1 MKNSREIEPEVI
13 AATAGPEAPANEH
26 DSVAGGSE
34 SVVEAG
40 DAGDPRAGERRRNVK
55 RDREGAALS
64 APPEDAEERTFDL
77 SLRPRALGDFVGQER
92 LKKILGMSI
101 TAARQRAEVLDHVL
115 FSGPPGLGKT
125 SLAHIIAR
133 ELGVNLRATSGPAIE
148 RAGDLAAIVNDLDE
162 GDVLFIDEIHRLAR
176 QVEEVLYPA
185 MEDFELNIV
194 VGKGPGAR
202 SMRLAVKPF
211 TLVGATTRSG
221 LLSSPLRDRFG
232 QHYHLDFYARAEL
245 TEIVRRSAS
254 LLGMRLDD
262 SGAHEMAGRSRG
274 TPRIA
279 NRLLRRVRDFA
290 QVNQAPIVTREVALA
305 ALELLEIDECGF
317 DGMDRAILAAVI
329 DKFDGGPVGVE
340 SLAAAVGEEADTIGE
355 VYEPYLLQ
363 QGYIARTARGRVA
376 TQRAYTHLGRTR
388 RGPLI

>member
-1 MKNSREIEPEVI
+1 MKSKDHIEIAESVSADLDSVFP
-13 AATAGPEAPANEH
+13 AGDAPANAANAASPKTARQPKAARERDGVSV
-26 DSVAGGSE
+26 DSSPA
-34 SVVEAG
+34 
-40 DAGDPRAGERRRNVK
+40 
-55 RDREGAALS
+55 
-64 APPEDAEERTFDL
+64 AEEEVVFDL
-77 SLRPRALGDFVGQER
+77 SLRPRSLDDFVGQER

-101 TAARQRAEVLDHVL
+101 DAARQRGEVLDHVL
-115 FSGPPGLGKT
+115 FAGPPGLGKT

-176 QVEEVLYPA
+176 QIEEILYPA

-211 TLVGATTRSG
+211 TLIGATTRSG

-232 QHYHLDFYARAEL
+232 QHFHLDFYDRADL
-245 TEIVRRSAS
+245 SEIVRRSAR
-254 LLGMRLDD
+254 LLNVRMDD
-262 SGAHEMAGRSRG
+262 DGANELAGRSRG

-290 QVNQAPIVTREVALA
+290 QVNGAAIVTREVALA
-305 ALELLEIDECGF
+305 ALELLEIDACGF
-317 DGMDRAILAAVI
+317 DRMDRAILAAII

-363 QGYIARTARGRVA
+363 EGFVARTARGRIA
-376 TQRAYTHLGRTR
+376 TPRAYTHLGRTR
-388 RGPLI
+388 RGPLL

>member
-1 MKNSREIEPEVI
+1 VKSKDHIEIAESVS
-13 AATAGPEAPANEH
+13 ADL
-26 DSVAGGSE
+26 DSVFP
-34 SVVEAG
+34 AG
-40 DAGDPRAGERRRNVK
+40 DASANAVNAAAPKTARQPKAARERDGVSV
-55 RDREGAALS
+55 DSSPA
-64 APPEDAEERTFDL
+64 AEEEVVFDL
-77 SLRPRALGDFVGQER
+77 SLRPRSLDDFVGQER

-101 TAARQRAEVLDHVL
+101 DAARQRGEVLDHVL
-115 FSGPPGLGKT
+115 FAGPPGLGKT

-176 QVEEVLYPA
+176 QIEEILYPA

-211 TLVGATTRSG
+211 TLIGATTRSG

-232 QHYHLDFYARAEL
+232 QHFHLDFYDRADL
-245 TEIVRRSAS
+245 SEIVRRSAR
-254 LLGMRLDD
+254 LLNVRMDD
-262 SGAHEMAGRSRG
+262 DGANELAGRSRG

-290 QVNQAPIVTREVALA
+290 QVNGAAIVTREVALA
-305 ALELLEIDECGF
+305 ALELLEIDACGF
-317 DGMDRAILAAVI
+317 DRMDRAILAAII

-363 QGYIARTARGRVA
+363 EGFVARTARGRIA
-376 TQRAYTHLGRTR
+376 TPRAYTHLGRTR
-388 RGPLI
+388 RGPLL

>member
-1 MKNSREIEPEVI
+1 VKNKTSALNEKDGVVAIE
-13 AATAGPEAPANEH
+13 A
-26 DSVAGGSE
+26 VAQLAE
-34 SVVEAG
+34 T
-40 DAGDPRAGERRRNVK
+40 
-55 RDREGAALS
+55 
-64 APPEDAEERTFDL
+64 PPEEERVLDL
-77 SLRPRALGDFVGQER
+77 SLRPRSLGDFVGQAR

-101 TAARQRAEVLDHVL
+101 EAARMRKEVMDHVL

-148 RAGDLAAIVNDLDE
+148 RAGDLAAIVADLDQ
-162 GDVLFIDEIHRLAR
+162 GDVLFVDEIHRLAR
-176 QVEEVLYPA
+176 PVEEILYPA

-211 TLVGATTRSG
+211 TMVGATTRSG

-232 QHYHLDFYARAEL
+232 QHFHLDFYAREEL
-245 TEIVRRSAS
+245 AEIVRRSAR
-254 LLGMRLDD
+254 LLGIKLTDE
-262 SGAHEMAGRSRG
+262 GAEEVAARSRG
-274 TPRIA
+274 TPRIV

-290 QVNQAPIVTREVALA
+290 QVNKMPVVTGEVALG
-305 ALELLEIDECGF
+305 ALELLEIDACGF
-317 DGMDRAILAAVI
+317 DRMDRSILAAII

-340 SLAAAVGEEADTIGE
+340 SLAAAVGEESDTIEE

-363 QGYIARTARGRVA
+363 EGFVARTARGRMA
-376 TQRAYTHLGRTR
+376 TQRAYNHLGRTR
-388 RGPLI
+388 RGTLL

>member
-1 MKNSREIEPEVI
+1 VRSNNHSTEDPAITELAEVS
-13 AATAGPEAPANEH
+13 GPEQQQATPKLPRSRSKSKQGGAGTPPVANE
-26 DSVAGGSE
+26 E
-34 SVVEAG
+34 
-40 DAGDPRAGERRRNVK
+40 
-55 RDREGAALS
+55 DRQL
-64 APPEDAEERTFDL
+64 DY
-77 SLRPRALGDFVGQER
+77 SLRPRSLVEFIGQQR
-92 LKKILGMSI
+92 IKQVLGMSI
-101 TAARQRAEVLDHVL
+101 EAARKRGEALDHTL
-115 FSGPPGLGKT
+115 FSAPPGLGKT

-133 ELGVNLRATSGPAIE
+133 ELGANLRVTSGPAIE
-148 RAGDLAAIVNDLDE
+148 RAGDLAAIVTDLDQ

-176 QVEEVLYPA
+176 VVEEILYPA

-202 SMRLAVKPF
+202 SMKLAVKPF

-232 QHYHLDFYARAEL
+232 QHFHLDFYGHDELTQIIQRSAHLLEVRIDQEGAVELAARA
-245 TEIVRRSAS
+245 
-254 LLGMRLDD
+254 
-262 SGAHEMAGRSRG
+262 RG

-290 QVNQAPIVTREVALA
+290 QVNAAAVVTSEVALG
-305 ALELLEIDECGF
+305 ALDLLEIDTCGF
-317 DGMDRAILAAVI
+317 DKMDRAILSAII

-340 SLAAAVGEEADTIGE
+340 TLAAAVGEEADTIGD

-363 QGYIARTARGRVA
+363 EGFIARTARGRVA

-388 RGPLI
+388 RGMLL